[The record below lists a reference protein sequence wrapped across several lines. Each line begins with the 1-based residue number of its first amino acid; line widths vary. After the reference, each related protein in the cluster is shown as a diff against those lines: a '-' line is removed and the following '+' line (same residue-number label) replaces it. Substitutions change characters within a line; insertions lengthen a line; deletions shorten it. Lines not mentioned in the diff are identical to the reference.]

1 MLFFPGKIVP
11 FIRIGLHVI
20 EFFATTGVMDVPPSI
35 IAQSKTPCSLK
46 MGKRDV
52 WPVSAWV
59 RKQRYEAGSIVSL
72 LRRQST

>member
-35 IAQSKTPCSLK
+35 VAQPKTPGLPE

-52 WPVSAWV
+52 RPVGARV
-59 RKQRYEAGSIVSL
+59 RKQRYEAGPIVFP
-72 LRRQST
+72 LRR